1 MSTIHFYAWK
11 NGLKTGMYYLR
22 SKPAAEPI
30 KFTVDLEALL
40 KDGGNI
46 IIDKKSI
53 KKDTYDKKEIEEHKS
68 VKKPKLNEPPKS

>member
-30 KFTVDLEALL
+30 KFTLDLEALL
-40 KDGGNI
+40 KDAGDI
-46 IIDKKSI
+46 RIEKKSI
-53 KKDTYDKKEIEEHKS
+53 KKDTYDKKENGESSIQKKFKS
-68 VKKPKLNEPPKS
+68 ESK

>member
-1 MSTIHFYAWK
+1 MAQPTYSKMSTIHFYAWK

-40 KDGGNI
+40 NVGGDI
-46 IIDKKSI
+46 VIDKKSI
-53 KKDTYDKKEIEEHKS
+53 KKDTYDKSEN
-68 VKKPKLNEPPKS
+68 VEPNS

>member
-40 KDGGNI
+40 KDGGDI
-46 IIDKKSI
+46 HIDKKSI
-53 KKDTYDKKEIEEHKS
+53 KKDTYDKKSGDPGIQKKLKS
-68 VKKPKLNEPPKS
+68 D

>member
-40 KDGGNI
+40 NVGGDI
-46 IIDKKSI
+46 VIDKKSI
-53 KKDTYDKKEIEEHKS
+53 KKDTYDKSEN
-68 VKKPKLNEPPKS
+68 VEPNS